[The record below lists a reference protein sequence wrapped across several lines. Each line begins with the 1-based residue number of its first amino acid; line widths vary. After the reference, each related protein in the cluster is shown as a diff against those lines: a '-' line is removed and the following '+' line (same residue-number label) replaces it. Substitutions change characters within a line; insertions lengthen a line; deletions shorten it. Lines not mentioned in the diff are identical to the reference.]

1 MVRACL
7 IVVAWGGERH
17 VLAVRPGQERMV
29 MPMLLEG
36 KVQTAKIGKFY
47 DSLEVVVADRQVL
60 KPVGGR
66 PQYTC
71 KIVRGWPGVDELRQF
86 KKQGASEQD
95 LEAYSTQ
102 IVLPQEDQVLPLVVL
117 DITGTRGFKTL
128 VCEIAATMP

>member
-1 MVRACL
+1 
-7 IVVAWGGERH
+7 
-17 VLAVRPGQERMV
+17 
-29 MPMLLEG
+29 MPMFLEG

-102 IVLPQEDQVLPLVVL
+102 IVLPQEDQVLPLTVL
-117 DITGTRGFKTL
+117 DITGSRGFKTL
-128 VCEIAATMP
+128 VCEIAAAMP